1 MARKK
6 AKTLLNVSFLLDKTG
21 SMGSVAKATISG
33 FNQYVDSL
41 KSRADEIRFTLALF
55 NSDGTDTLYKGVSL
69 ADVKPLDSKS
79 YDPVGATPLYDA
91 VAATIRATEQSL
103 NGKKEEVLVIIMT
116 DGEENSSEEFTREK
130 VFDLIKGKEAEGWTF
145 AFLGANQDSW
155 GVGESIGVAVA
166 DSAMDYDATKP
177 KQAFAAA
184 SMATSDYLDNPS
196 EAKQRGV
203 FSRYKS
209 QNS

>member
-33 FNQYVDSL
+33 FNEYVASL

-55 NSDGTDTLYKGVSL
+55 NSDGTDTLCKGVPL
-69 ADVKPLDSKS
+69 VDVKPLDSKT

-91 VAATIRATEQSL
+91 VAATIHATEQAL
-103 NGKKEEVLVIIMT
+103 AGKKENVLFIIMT
-116 DGEENSSEEFTREK
+116 DGEENSSEEFTREQ
-130 VFDLIKGKEAEGWTF
+130 VRALIQQKEADGWTF

-155 GVGESIGVAVA
+155 GVGEGIGVAVA
-166 DSAMDYDATKP
+166 DSAMDYDAAKP

-184 SMATSDYLDNPS
+184 SMATSDYLDDPLA
-196 EAKQRGV
+196 AKQRGV
-203 FSRYKS
+203 FSRFHPPP
-209 QNS
+209 